1 MPGVPLPLCEIMCFL
16 FIVGTCP
23 LIRQSYKM
31 RQKFK
36 SLKTFLLQ
44 VPKEQH
50 TARMNACVN
59 EDRNTRK
66 PEVDVSGRERM
77 FLVQHSSTD
86 NQITLKLTF
95 IVGNR
100 KIPILLGKKAPWV
113 QDVQTIRCKI
123 SYKDML
129 YNMVNV
135 ANILQ

>member
-1 MPGVPLPLCEIMCFL
+1 M
-16 FIVGTCP
+16 
-23 LIRQSYKM
+23 
-31 RQKFK
+31 
-36 SLKTFLLQ
+36 
-44 VPKEQH
+44 PKEQH

-59 EDRNTRK
+59 ENRNTRK

-100 KIPILLGKKAPWV
+100 NIPILLGKKAPWV
-113 QDVQTIRCKI
+113 QDVQTIRCEI